1 MSLKYS
7 CKRREQCFPSLTKNI
22 RNMKMKLNA
31 LTLDE
36 KIDLLTGKD
45 NWQTENAND
54 KLNSV
59 FMADGPCGLRK
70 NVEADRYNAETGVKE
85 KAVITVKSTAYPA
98 LSVIA
103 NSWNVESTRL
113 MADGIADDCIEND
126 VDILLGPGVN
136 IKRTPLCGRNF
147 EYFSEDPYLA
157 GELAYEYISAL
168 QKRGVGTSLK
178 HFACNNAENYR
189 LWQNSEV
196 DERTFFEIY
205 MPAFERALEAK
216 PYTVMCSYN
225 LLNGAYAS
233 ENKWL
238 LKEVLRDKFGFDGVI
253 VSDWGA
259 VHNRPRSLKA
269 TLDIEMPY
277 VKSAAEELKQ
287 AYNDGYV
294 TEAEIDESVQRIIAL
309 TEKIEK
315 NKGVRKVTRT
325 QNERH
330 ELAVKLAEDGI
341 VMLKNNGILPLK
353 SSATLDLY
361 NDWASNRNAGG
372 GSAKVESNY
381 GEWKTLAGV
390 LENFGYTYINR
401 KNPSSWL
408 NWAPVL
414 LKDSAADYR
423 IICVD
428 AEYEG
433 EGGDRKDIK
442 LSTTNEELLIKLTS
456 SYDDVIVIIFA
467 SSAVDCSAFKDK
479 AAAII
484 FTGYAGEGQN
494 EALANILTGKV
505 NPSGKLAE
513 TFFNCL
519 CDCPVRKEAEFGNS
533 VSYDERVYVGYRYAD
548 SYGVEPAFAFGHGVS
563 YSQFEYS
570 NLEVKQTGKLE
581 YEVSYDVKNVSSV
594 GGKEIS
600 QVYVKDVIC
609 SSDRPEKELKAFS
622 KDYIAAGETKRVTVK
637 LSKRS
642 FAFYVAAEHDFYVE
656 NGKFVIMVGAAS
668 DDIRLTAEIDIK
680 LPEYEQLSPGGGRL

>member
-1 MSLKYS
+1 
-7 CKRREQCFPSLTKNI
+7 
-22 RNMKMKLNA
+22 MKLSEF
-31 LTLDE
+31 TLDE

-45 NWQTENAND
+45 SWQTENANG

-70 NVEADRYNAETGVKE
+70 NVSADRFNEETGEKE
-85 KAVITVKSTAYPA
+85 KKIITVKSTAYPA

-103 NSWNVESTRL
+103 NSWNVESARL

-126 VDILLGPGVN
+126 VDILLAPGVN
-136 IKRTPLCGRNF
+136 VKRTPLCGRNF

-157 GELAYEYISAL
+157 GELAYEYIKAL

-259 VHNRPRSLKA
+259 VHNRPRALKA

-277 VKSAAEELKQ
+277 IKSAAEELKQ
-287 AYNDGYV
+287 AYADGFI
-294 TEAEIDESVQRIIAL
+294 TDFEIDESVQRIVNLA
-309 TEKIEK
+309 EKSKK
-315 NKGVRKVTRT
+315 NKSIRKVTRSAE
-325 QNERH
+325 ERH

-341 VMLKNNGILPLK
+341 VMLKNNGVLPLK
-353 SSATLDLY
+353 ASATLDLY
-361 NDWASNRNAGG
+361 NDFASNRNSGG

-381 GEWKTLAGV
+381 AGWTTLAGV
-390 LENFGYTYINR
+390 LENRGFTYINR
-401 KNPSSWL
+401 KNPASWI
-408 NWAPVL
+408 NWGAPVL
-414 LKDSAADYR
+414 LKDSTADYR
-423 IICVD
+423 IVCVD
-428 AEYEG
+428 AEYEA
-433 EGGDRKDIK
+433 EGCDRKDIK
-442 LSTTNEELLIKLTS
+442 LSITNEEFLIKLTS
-456 SYDDVIVIIFA
+456 IYNDVIVIIFA
-467 SSAVDCSAFKDK
+467 SSAVDCSSFKDN

-494 EALANILTGKV
+494 EALADILTGKA
-505 NPSGKLAE
+505 NPSGKLSE
-513 TFFNCL
+513 TFFNRL
-519 CDCPVRKEAEFGNS
+519 SDCPVEKEAEFGNS
-533 VSYDERVYVGYRYAD
+533 VSYDERIYVGYRYAD
-548 SYGVEPAFAFGHGVS
+548 LYGEKPAYAFGHGVS
-563 YSQFEYS
+563 YSKFEYS
-570 NLEVKQTGKLE
+570 DLEVKNTGKLE
-581 YEVSYDVKNVSSV
+581 YEISYNVKNISSV
-594 GGKEIS
+594 GGKEVS

-609 SSDRPEKELKAFS
+609 SSERPEKELKAFS
-622 KDYIAAGETKRVTVK
+622 KDYLAAGETKRITVK
-637 LSKRS
+637 LNKRS
-642 FAFYVAAEHDFYVE
+642 FAFYAVAEHDFYVE

-668 DDIRLTAEIDIK
+668 DDIRLTSEIDIQ